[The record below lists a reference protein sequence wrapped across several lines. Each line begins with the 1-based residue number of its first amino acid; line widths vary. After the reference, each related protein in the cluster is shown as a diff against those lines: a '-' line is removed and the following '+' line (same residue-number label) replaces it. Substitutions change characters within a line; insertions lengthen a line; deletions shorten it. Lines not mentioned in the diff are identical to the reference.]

1 MSAAKHG
8 FKDAVL
14 KFVMAGGGTGGHLF
28 PAIALAHELK
38 ARDAGAEITFVGA
51 KGAFEENI
59 VPRHGFPLMLLN
71 VEGVKGRRGLKRA
84 LAVIKALGATARAF
98 LILRAI
104 RPDGVIGSGSYAS
117 LPVVAAARL
126 LGIKTAVLEQNA
138 LPGLTNRALGR
149 FVDRIY
155 ASFDESRA
163 FFPHRRVALSGNP
176 VRREILRAVE
186 EREER
191 PAGRFT
197 ILVFGGSQGAKAIN
211 AAFLDA
217 SEYLSDIWPRL
228 RVIHQTGKDGYE
240 AAVAAYRRK
249 ELKAEVHEFID
260 DMAVVYRDADLVL
273 CRAGATSI
281 AEITAMGLP
290 SIQVPYP
297 FAADNHQEF
306 NARSLERKGAAVVI
320 RQDKLTGLRL
330 ADEIRRLYKNPDE
343 LKKMASRSK
352 GLGRPGAASDIADDF
367 IGLLSAGQGA

>member
-1 MSAAKHG
+1 
-8 FKDAVL
+8 
-14 KFVMAGGGTGGHLF
+14 MAGGGTGGHLF
-28 PAIALAHELK
+28 PALALAEELK
-38 ARDAGAEITFVGA
+38 ARDAGAEITFIGA
-51 KGAFEENI
+51 RRAFEESV
-59 VPRHGFPLMLLN
+59 VPKYGFPLMLLS
-71 VEGVKGRRGLKRA
+71 VEGVKGRRGLKRVLA
-84 LAVIKALGATARAF
+84 LIKAVGATARAF

-126 LGIKTAVLEQNA
+126 LRIKTAVLEQNVM
-138 LPGLTNRALGR
+138 PGLTNRALGR

-163 FFPHRRVALSGNP
+163 FFPQTRVVLSGNP
-176 VRREILRAVE
+176 VRREILAAMDE
-186 EREER
+186 KEER
-191 PAGRFT
+191 PSGRFT

-249 ELKAEVHEFID
+249 ELKAEVHEFIE
-260 DMAVVYRDADLVL
+260 DMAGVYRDSDLVL

-281 AEITAMGLP
+281 AELTAMGLP

-306 NARSLERKGAAVVI
+306 NARSLENKGAAIVI
-320 RQDKLTGLRL
+320 RQDKLTGWRL

-352 GLGRPGAASDIADDF
+352 GLGRPRAASDIADDF
-367 IGLLSAGQGA
+367 MGLLSAQ